1 MNPSVSTQVLALAAL
16 CLAVRAVQQVARGE
30 ARNVEVI
37 KDIRNTYS
45 GEGFWVRVYAAG

>member
-1 MNPSVSTQVLALAAL
+1 MNSADPKVAKRIADLVCA
-16 CLAVRAVQQVARGE
+16 QVARGE

-37 KDIRNTYS
+37 QDIRDTYS